1 MFLNV
6 DKHNQNKI
14 AIKDDSGYSLTYAD
28 ICKTIEEFDALNLP
42 RSVIFCLCENC
53 AGALV
58 GYMAFE
64 NNKQVPL
71 LLSVGLDEGLRNNME
86 SMYAPSYYWM
96 PERKV
101 GGIIG
106 EKIYAAYGY
115 VLLKTNYE
123 PYPLNEK
130 LSMLLTTSGS
140 TGSPKLVRHKYGNL
154 EANAKNVAKVFSWTV
169 DEVGICDLPM
179 NYTMGLN
186 VINSH
191 LAVGASVLMVKAN
204 LMDPDFWKFIKIN
217 GGTSFCGVPFSYE
230 VMRRVGFDKMD
241 LPELYTLAEGGGKL
255 TDKMFKWIATYAQNS
270 GKRFC
275 ATFGTSETSA
285 RMAFLDPEL
294 ALEKVGSIGKAI
306 PNGELFLLD
315 EVVNEDGTVTG
326 ELGYRG
332 ANVTM
337 GYALNREDLIKDDEF
352 CGEYHTGDIAKRDA
366 DGFYFIIGRKGRF
379 LKLFGLRVSLDE
391 TERLLK
397 TQYPNTDFVCT
408 GDDKQMNI
416 FTANAVL
423 KNEIIPFISR
433 KTSLHNSAFRVFIL
447 DEIPRNDYGKVKFA
461 ELEKIADVR

>member
-397 TQYPNTDFVCT
+397 TQYPNTDSVCT